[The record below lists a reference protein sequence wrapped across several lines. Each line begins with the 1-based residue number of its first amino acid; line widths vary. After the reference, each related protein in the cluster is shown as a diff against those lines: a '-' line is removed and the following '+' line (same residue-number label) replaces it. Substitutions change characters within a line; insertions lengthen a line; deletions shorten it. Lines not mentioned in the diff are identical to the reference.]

1 MYNIETMDYLIKQ
14 ISHYISQL
22 FTTKYVSP
30 QNIYVEDYKIL
41 TNQYCFYFAK
51 LLQEYF
57 PEGKVVYVAQ
67 ASHYIF
73 LYDENYYDGRGFIET
88 YFEKAFVID
97 EEFILLNPN
106 NLYFIDDMDQEYE
119 YALCNGLTDTYRD
132 NEWHEIKK
140 SLDSYIKN
148 LLQDTSLSRKIP
160 QN

>member
-22 FTTKYVSP
+22 FTTKYASP

-73 LYDENYYDGRGFIET
+73 LYDENYSQTE
-88 YFEKAFVID
+88 
-97 EEFILLNPN
+97 
-106 NLYFIDDMDQEYE
+106 LYSSSPSSSVVVLPKVPQS
-119 YALCNGLTDTYRD
+119 A
-132 NEWHEIKK
+132 K
-140 SLDSYIKN
+140 SLA
-148 LLQDTSLSRKIP
+148 LSLANSSSSKYATAP
-160 QN
+160 LSPLTPSKFSPSSATA